1 MKTKN
6 MEKIHLELKDYSH
19 KERNQKIVEYLN
31 LKESEIKMILTEEFK
46 GYKNYFHF
54 AVLFNYI
61 DIAKVLIANGAD
73 VNDKF
78 PKPNNHE
85 FVYLLCYAAKRNFTD
100 MTCLLIENGAE
111 IYFTHLQDILTSNNV
126 TVVKFIARNIDFVN
140 GYFIINNI
148 LSLAIMYKQADI
160 IKTFLCHV
168 NMDRKTF
175 LPFLGSAFR
184 GGGEIVKVF
193 VDYGPSLSSR
203 DEEGLT
209 AMEHA
214 LDGDGFLFV
223 SESFKTFKLMVYLNS
238 CE

>member
-1 MKTKN
+1 
-6 MEKIHLELKDYSH
+6 MEKLYCELEDCSNEEKTRRIIAHLKSLSNYEMEDVLTK
-19 KERNQKIVEYLN
+19 KFRNN
-31 LKESEIKMILTEEFK
+31 
-46 GYKNYFHF
+46 KNYFHF
-54 AVLFNYI
+54 AVLSNNV
-61 DIAKVLIANGAD
+61 DIAKVLIANSAD

-85 FVYLLCYAAKRNFTD
+85 FVYLLCYAAKHNFTD

-184 GGGEIVKVF
+184 GGGEIVKAF
-193 VDYGPSLSSR
+193 VDYRPSLSSR

-238 CE
+238 CK